1 MSQFKLIAGMVMGL
15 AALVVVLVALHYR
28 HLYHAS
34 QQDLAKLQTQ
44 VEQQQERAA
53 TRLQD
58 LTDLRN
64 REQARLNQQAKEQE
78 QKDEQAKA
86 EIARLNDE
94 LRDRPVRVRVTRGA
108 CSGSAQD
115 NAAAT
120 ASTGAGD
127 ETAAYGV
134 LPPENTRR
142 LADTIAEVETLSAA
156 YRSCRAR
163 LLGE

>member
-1 MSQFKLIAGMVMGL
+1 MSQIKLIAGVILGL
-15 AALVVVLVALHYR
+15 AALAVVVIALGYR
-28 HLYHAS
+28 QLYHAS
-34 QQDLAKLQTQ
+34 QQELADLRAK

-78 QKDEQAKA
+78 QKDDQAQA
-86 EIARLNDE
+86 DIARLSNE

-108 CSGSAQD
+108 CGGGAD
-115 NAAAT
+115 RDAAA
-120 ASTGAGD
+120 AADPGTGDA
-127 ETAAYGV
+127 APAYGV

-142 LADTIAEVETLSAA
+142 LASAIAEVETLSAA

-163 LLGE
+163 LLGG